1 MGILTFGSTGC
12 WKSALVCWAKRN
24 STFCVLMTALVFPT
38 MAAADGLSAVK
49 SCETDESPPEEVA
62 RLTILPNGESR
73 GSATAALLIR
83 IARQKAKEGK
93 DNEAIEWALLC
104 EFESKEQDAIR
115 RDSGAVLEYL
125 TQR

>member
-1 MGILTFGSTGC
+1 MEHRQ
-12 WKSALVCWAKRN
+12 RN
-24 STFCVLMTALVFPT
+24 STFYALMTALVFPT
-38 MAAADGLSAVK
+38 MASADGLSVVK

-93 DNEAIEWALLC
+93 DNEAIEWAVLC

-115 RDSGAVLEYL
+115 RDSGAVLKYL
-125 TQR
+125 KQR